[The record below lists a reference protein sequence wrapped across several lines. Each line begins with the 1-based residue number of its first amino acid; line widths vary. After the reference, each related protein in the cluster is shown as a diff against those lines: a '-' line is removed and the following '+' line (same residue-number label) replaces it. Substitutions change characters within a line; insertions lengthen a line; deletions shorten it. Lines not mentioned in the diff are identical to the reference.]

1 MHKLA
6 NLNACRRHSAC
17 AAHSQ
22 DCKSPTS
29 LLRPSAMTTRMPGL
43 LPGSLMGATATG
55 LTKVPSTSQ
64 PSAIFSSSCRVGGAE
79 QVTTY
84 SLVSPEEGC

>member
-1 MHKLA
+1 ML
-6 NLNACRRHSAC
+6 CSPFPG
-17 AAHSQ
+17 Q
-22 DCKSPTS
+22 WQSPTS

-64 PSAIFSSSCRVGGAE
+64 PPATLSSSWRVGG
-79 QVTTY
+79 
-84 SLVSPEEGC
+84 